1 MSNAPIQEFKERI
14 LAFIRKGTKPGTE
27 EEDARIWSKEN
38 AIVFVVAFIIA
49 LSLWFA
55 VNLNGTF
62 NITVNMPLE
71 IGNVPDEM
79 ALTDKLPESVEV
91 SLSGTA
97 LPLISLYNNPP
108 AIQIDVDEAEV
119 NIFNQVRQ
127 RMNSVQE
134 VDVVKVEPLIVSV
147 NLEEKIS
154 KKVPIKLNWEF
165 DFESR
170 YGLISGPTITPDSIT
185 ITGAASHIANFDE
198 WVIEDTLR
206 LENVSDDVHEL
217 AIITNND
224 PLVTI
229 SQDVLSIEADV
240 SEFTESEV
248 SVYIQTRD
256 LPRGQSITYNP
267 ASVTVKYD
275 VPLEQFAEIQNTI
288 PYVVYVPYQKIEED
302 MSGFVT
308 PDVELVSTKYALKLR
323 SFQPKAVAYFSVVD
337 Q

>member
-108 AIQIDVDEAEV
+108 AIQIDVD
-119 NIFNQVRQ
+119 
-127 RMNSVQE
+127 
-134 VDVVKVEPLIVSV
+134 L
-147 NLEEKIS
+147 
-154 KKVPIKLNWEF
+154 VPW
-165 DFESR
+165 R
-170 YGLISGPTITPDSIT
+170 Y
-185 ITGAASHIANFDE
+185 
-198 WVIEDTLR
+198 
-206 LENVSDDVHEL
+206 
-217 AIITNND
+217 
-224 PLVTI
+224 
-229 SQDVLSIEADV
+229 VLSCGKLKEK
-240 SEFTESEV
+240 TPLLES
-248 SVYIQTRD
+248 S
-256 LPRGQSITYNP
+256 LP
-267 ASVTVKYD
+267 
-275 VPLEQFAEIQNTI
+275 
-288 PYVVYVPYQKIEED
+288 
-302 MSGFVT
+302 
-308 PDVELVSTKYALKLR
+308 
-323 SFQPKAVAYFSVVD
+323 PKK
-337 Q
+337 